1 MRRSAASRPT
11 QRGAGRS
18 PRGWGR
24 PTGACVILG
33 ASAGGAE
40 EFGVDAGLVSGDRV
54 VGGVGQL
61 LLLGGGGIQQ
71 SGQLLVVQQCRGGD
85 GGVAMWFGL
94 LLAIGEGDGWG
105 LPRPGSGARPGLGA
119 VPRSGVG
126 WGMAAGRLRTVGAG
140 WRQLPQGA
148 SRPRPPWWSA
158 CPNPGRAGWSAGTGS
173 LPSRRAVAEEV
184 PAGPQPALEGSPGST
199 HPRPPAWPP
208 PREPGYRGRSARAR
222 SALSATA
229 APL

>member
-71 SGQLLVVQQCRGGD
+71 SGQLLVVQRCRGCWRGCGHVIRPPVGDRRARSSGAPEARERYSAWPRGGSPVRGRLGD
-85 GGVAMWFGL
+85 GGWPAPDCW
-94 LLAIGEGDGWG
+94 
-105 LPRPGSGARPGLGA
+105 RR
-119 VPRSGVG
+119 
-126 WGMAAGRLRTVGAG
+126 MAAA
-140 WRQLPQGA
+140 
-148 SRPRPPWWSA
+148 
-158 CPNPGRAGWSAGTGS
+158 
-173 LPSRRAVAEEV
+173 
-184 PAGPQPALEGSPGST
+184 
-199 HPRPPAWPP
+199 
-208 PREPGYRGRSARAR
+208 SARR
-222 SALSATA
+222 Q
-229 APL
+229 